1 MPTNIASCRAAGA
14 AIAMALTFSVGA
26 QVANTTATSQFGAW
40 GYDGTGA
47 DKSTKP
53 GNDFFGF
60 ANGTWLD
67 HTQIPPDKPAISLRL
82 LMTDRTEARL
92 HDIMER
98 AAATGRTLSAEEGR
112 SPDSAVTSFSMQ
124 VSVFSLSCR
133 SR

>member
-1 MPTNIASCRAAGA
+1 VGAKRSKAKRDHGLLIPKQETFTVPTNIASCRAAGA

-67 HTQIPPDKPAISLRL
+67 HT
-82 LMTDRTEARL
+82 
-92 HDIMER
+92 
-98 AAATGRTLSAEEGR
+98 
-112 SPDSAVTSFSMQ
+112 
-124 VSVFSLSCR
+124 
-133 SR
+133 